1 VIYRIPSSEGGHGES
16 LMAAAKVLV
25 DTDPATGYPLADVDD
40 GLALFYLLAY
50 PKEFDVLGI
59 TTVYGNASL
68 PKTTPKAEEILRVAR
83 RTDIPVLPGA
93 ASKKQLGTDTR
104 ASRFLRESVETQ
116 PGKVTILAL
125 GPLTN
130 VASAGISDPDFYA
143 KVERIVIMGG
153 ALEEGFGLPLISP
166 LEFNFFKDPIAAD
179 SVLGARCEKVVIS
192 ADLCRQAVFTRREL
206 TSLERM
212 GNPVATYLAYRIE
225 PWLRLNQ
232 IMPFVPW
239 RGGFVPWDVVAAVYL
254 RRPELFNEI
263 EERGMRLRQGRFTTG
278 ALEPDPCRDDRPTR
292 VPRRQEPTAM
302 LEDFLASIKEFT

>member
-1 VIYRIPSSEGGHGES
+1 
-16 LMAAAKVLV
+16 MAAAKVIV

-40 GLALFYLLAY
+40 GLALLYLLAY
-50 PKEFDVLGI
+50 PKEFNLLGI

-68 PKTTPKAEEILRVAR
+68 PKTTSKAEEILRVAR
-83 RTDIPVLPGA
+83 RTEIPVLPGA
-93 ASKKQLGTDTR
+93 ASSKQLGADTR
-104 ASRFLRESVETQ
+104 ASGFLRESVASQ

-130 VASAGISDPDFYA
+130 VAAAGFADPDFYSNV
-143 KVERIVIMGG
+143 KRIVIMGG
-153 ALEEGFGLPLISP
+153 ALEEGYGLPLIPP

-179 SVLGARCEKVVIS
+179 SVLGAKCEKVVIS

-206 TSLERM
+206 TSLWRM
-212 GNPVATYLAYRIE
+212 GNPVATYLAYRIR

-254 RRPELFNEI
+254 RRQDLFSEI
-263 EERGMRLRQGRFTTG
+263 EERGMRLRQVRFTTG
-278 ALEPDPCRDDRPTR
+278 ALEPDPSRDERPTT
-292 VPRRQEPTAM
+292 VPRRQEPQAM
-302 LEDFLASIKEFT
+302 LDNFLAGINE